1 VNPIY
6 ENPLQYVMKKHIPN
20 LITLLNLLLG
30 CAAILSVLQGHF
42 NMAAYF
48 IAGAAAADF
57 ADGLLARALNV
68 MSPVGKELDSLADM
82 ISFGLFP
89 GAALYTIM
97 VLTEDPTLMSA
108 MDGQIH
114 WWAFPAFILSAASA
128 LRLAHFNLDDRQ
140 ADGFLGLATPACTI
154 LILGLMLLFARDTFS
169 CQTWLAQKEV
179 IYPLVIVLSSLLL
192 SEIPMFSFKFKHLH
206 WEGNALRFIFVALSI
221 ILLVIGQEL
230 ALAPIALLYIITNVV
245 KYIFIK
251 PSSL

>member
-1 VNPIY
+1 
-6 ENPLQYVMKKHIPN
+6 MKKHIPN
-20 LITLLNLLLG
+20 IVTLINLLFG

-42 NMAAYF
+42 MMSAYF
-48 IAGAAAADF
+48 IAGSAIADF

-89 GAALYTIM
+89 GAVLYTMM
-97 VLTEDPTLMSA
+97 VLTEHTTLTSA

-114 WWAFPAFILSAASA
+114 WFAFPAFVLSAASA
-128 LRLAHFNLDDRQ
+128 LRLAHFNLDERQ
-140 ADGFLGLATPACTI
+140 TEGFLGLATPAASI
-154 LILGLMLLFARDTFS
+154 LVVGLMLLFAQDTLG
-169 CQTWLAQKEV
+169 CKAWIAQKEV
-179 IYPLVIVLSSLLL
+179 IYPLVLILSGLLL

-206 WEGNALRFIFVALSI
+206 WEGNALRFIFAALSI

-230 ALAPIALLYIITNVV
+230 ALAPIALLYIIINVV
-245 KYIFIK
+245 KYIFVK